1 MSETKTKTETNGMT
15 ADPIVIVS
23 AARTPMAA
31 FQGDFASLTAPQLGS
46 VAIEAAVRRAG
57 LAPEQIDEVVMGWVL
72 PAGLGQAP
80 ARQAALAAGLP
91 LATGCTTINKMCG
104 SGMKAAMLAH
114 DILAA
119 GNADVIVAGGM
130 ESMTNTPYL
139 LPKARAGLRMGH
151 GQVIDHMFYD
161 GLEDAYDKGR
171 LMGSFAEDCAQ
182 KYAFSREAQDEF
194 AITSLK
200 RAQQANKEGWFA
212 WELTPIAIKAGKE
225 ERFVENDEQPFKANL
240 EKIRSLK
247 PAFRKDGTVTAANSS
262 SISDGAAALVMMRRS
277 TAERRGLAPLAVVI
291 GQSTHAQEPGLFT
304 TAPVGAIAK
313 LFQRTGWNAKDVD
326 LFEINEAFAVVTMAA
341 MKEHG
346 LPHDKVNVH
355 GGACALGHPIGA
367 SGARILVTLI
377 GALRKYGKRRGVASL
392 CIGGGEATAMALE
405 LA

>member
-1 MSETKTKTETNGMT
+1 MQS
-15 ADPIVIVS
+15 DPIVIVA
-23 AARTPMAA
+23 AARTPMGA
-31 FQGDFASLTAPQLGS
+31 FQGELKTFAAPELGAA
-46 VAIEAAVRRAG
+46 AIRAAVERAKIG
-57 LAPEQIDEVVMGWVL
+57 ADEVQEVIMGCVL
-72 PAGLGQAP
+72 PAGQGQAP
-80 ARQAALAAGLP
+80 ARQASLGAGLP
-91 LATGCTTINKMCG
+91 LGAGCTTVNKMCG

-114 DILAA
+114 DILAT

-130 ESMTNTPYL
+130 ESMTNAPYL

-171 LMGSFAEDCAQ
+171 LMGTFAEDCAQ
-182 KYAFSREAQDEF
+182 KFSFTREEQDQF

-200 RAQQANKEGWFA
+200 RAQQANREGWFA
-212 WELTPIAIKAGKE
+212 WELTPMAIKAGKE

-240 EKIRSLK
+240 EKIATLR

-277 TAERRGLAPLAVVI
+277 TAEKRGLAPLAIVM

-304 TAPVGAIAK
+304 TAPVGAMRK
-313 LFQRTGWNAKDVD
+313 LFDRTGWNAKDVD
-326 LFEINEAFAVVTMAA
+326 LYEINEAFAVVTMAA
-341 MKEHG
+341 MREHG
-346 LPHDKVNVH
+346 LPHEKVNVH

-377 GALRKYGKRRGVASL
+377 GALRKYGLRRGVASL
-392 CIGGGEATAMALE
+392 CIGGGEATAMGIE
-405 LA
+405 LAG

>member
-1 MSETKTKTETNGMT
+1 MQS
-15 ADPIVIVS
+15 DPIVIVS
-23 AARTPMAA
+23 AARTPMGA
-31 FQGDFASLTAPQLGS
+31 FQGELKNFAAPELGAA
-46 VAIEAAVRRAG
+46 AIRAAVERAKIG
-57 LAPEQIDEVVMGWVL
+57 ADEVQEVIMGCVL
-72 PAGLGQAP
+72 PAGQGQAP
-80 ARQAALAAGLP
+80 ARQASLGAGLP
-91 LATGCTTINKMCG
+91 LGAGCTTVNKMCG

-114 DILAA
+114 DILAT

-130 ESMTNTPYL
+130 ESMSNAPYL

-151 GQVIDHMFYD
+151 GQVLDHMFYD

-171 LMGSFAEDCAQ
+171 LMGTFAEDCAQ
-182 KYAFSREAQDEF
+182 KYAFTREEQDAF
-194 AITSLK
+194 AVSSLK

-212 WELTPIAIKAGKE
+212 WEFTPIAIKAGKE

-240 EKIRSLK
+240 EKIPTLK

-277 TAERRGLAPLAVVI
+277 TAEKRGLAPLAVVM
-291 GQSTHAQEPGLFT
+291 GQSTHAQEPGFFT
-304 TAPVGAIAK
+304 TAPVGAIRK
-313 LFQRTGWNAKDVD
+313 LFERTGWTARNVD
-326 LFEINEAFAVVTMAA
+326 LYEINEAFAVVTMAA

-377 GALRKYGKRRGVASL
+377 GGLRKYGLRRGVASL
-392 CIGGGEATAMALE
+392 CIGGGEATAMAIE